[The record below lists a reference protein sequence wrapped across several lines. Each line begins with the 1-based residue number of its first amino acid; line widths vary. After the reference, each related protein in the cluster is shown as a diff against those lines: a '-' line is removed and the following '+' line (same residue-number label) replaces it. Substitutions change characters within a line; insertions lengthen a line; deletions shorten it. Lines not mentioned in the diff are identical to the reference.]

1 MVAFLI
7 VTRTF
12 LPLVRAQAKARKAEP
27 RLVVVDHP
35 VGGLTEAELAG
46 RIDAAYDNLV
56 RELEGL
62 EGTP

>member
-1 MVAFLI
+1 M
-7 VTRTF
+7 
-12 LPLVRAQAKARKAEP
+12 RAQAKARKAEP

-46 RIDAAYDNLV
+46 RIDVAYDNLV

>member
-1 MVAFLI
+1 MH
-7 VTRTF
+7 
-12 LPLVRAQAKARKAEP
+12 AQAKARKAEP

-46 RIDAAYDNLV
+46 RIDVAYDSLV